1 MNLSNI
7 KGYCNLIVVQTYKE
21 VIDSDLSSLGLPVI
35 GALGIGG
42 WFLGGQIAG
51 IKERKRAEKNVVIM
65 DYVNRHPEQFPEL
78 SEFFNFSEYFL
89 FQNYVWCNLKHCYQT
104 KFSKY
109 SWKIYI
115 KVIFQE
121 NFFLS
126 ANTD

>member
-1 MNLSNI
+1 MNLFNI

-78 SEFFNFSEYFL
+78 SKFF
-89 FQNYVWCNLKHCYQT
+89 
-104 KFSKY
+104 
-109 SWKIYI
+109 
-115 KVIFQE
+115 
-121 NFFLS
+121 
-126 ANTD
+126 